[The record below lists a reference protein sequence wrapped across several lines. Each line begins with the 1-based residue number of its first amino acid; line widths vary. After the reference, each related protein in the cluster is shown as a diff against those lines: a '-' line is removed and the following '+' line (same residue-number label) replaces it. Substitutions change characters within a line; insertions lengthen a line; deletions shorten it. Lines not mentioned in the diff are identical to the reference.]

1 MANHAYNYTILSL
14 SSCKAVIAIPYET
27 LLQGDK
33 KTLRL
38 YQFCVKIFIMLLNER
53 YSLIGFK
60 GNIYLIEE
68 KLSMAKGTSDY
79 FKKGLH
85 SKLIKGHIVK
95 DWRHL
100 F

>member
-1 MANHAYNYTILSL
+1 
-14 SSCKAVIAIPYET
+14 
-27 LLQGDK
+27 
-33 KTLRL
+33 
-38 YQFCVKIFIMLLNER
+38 MLLNEW
-53 YSLIGFK
+53 YSLIDFK

-95 DWRHL
+95 RLEAFILKCTDSEQRI